1 MRLYE
6 FIPEAERLTILKET
20 DEMVLFE
27 PFILHNPPSDDKF
40 PPSDEPYYTSLEM
53 SLRHLLFKFSKGWI
67 TSERQ
72 VIYSSEEC
80 ISTVHF
86 IFDNYKRVIGINV
99 FQRSS
104 NILNLEDDCQ
114 FFNYFIS
121 KYLNGKLGIDVN
133 IMVSMPHLFKGKKKK
148 IED

>member
-1 MRLYE
+1 MLGHSTVPQPHE
-6 FIPEAERLTILKET
+6 LIKSKET

-27 PFILHNPPSDDKF
+27 PFVLINPLTKVTFPDFDK
-40 PPSDEPYYTSLEM
+40 EYYTMLEHSLY
-53 SLRHLLFKFSKGWI
+53 HLIFKFRKGWI

-72 VIYSSEEC
+72 VIYSSDEC

-86 IFDNYKRVIGINV
+86 IFDENKEVIGINV

-104 NILNLEDDCQ
+104 NVLNLEEDVQ
-114 FFNYFIS
+114 FFNYFIRKHLS
-121 KYLNGKLGIDVN
+121 AVQVDLR
-133 IMVSMPHLFKGKKKK
+133 IMVSMPHVFKNKLRK